1 MRGRLGVGL
10 VAVWLG
16 CGGAGAGKET
26 GAGESSGGGSTGAA
40 PVSTG
45 ADGANTGPVS
55 GSSGEAPTGGETG
68 MGEAGMGESGG
79 SETGASSSTGVEGCP
94 ERAQVGVWVW
104 QPDTAKDPAKAAE
117 LLAFA
122 VEQGVTHV
130 YLESESLLAEAP
142 ERLAGFIAE
151 ADAQCVAVE
160 LLFGDAEWARTE
172 NHALALALVEDSLDF
187 VDALAGPRPV
197 GLHFDVEPHG
207 LPDWDAM
214 QGVYAGQYLDLLAV
228 MAMNLEGSEL
238 PLTVDIAFW
247 YDGVMVERDG
257 EVRPLNELVQDR
269 VDRVVIMDYRDHAE
283 PPDGILDNAEVEV
296 AYAEQIGRGVRVAVE
311 STCGLEPEK
320 VTFCEEGAIAMI
332 LALELAKV
340 TFDGSASWH
349 GVAVHDYEAWSVLMD

>member
-1 MRGRLGVGL
+1 V
-10 VAVWLG
+10 
-16 CGGAGAGKET
+16 
-26 GAGESSGGGSTGAA
+26 
-40 PVSTG
+40 
-45 ADGANTGPVS
+45 
-55 GSSGEAPTGGETG
+55 EA
-68 MGEAGMGESGG
+68 
-79 SETGASSSTGVEGCP
+79 CP
-94 ERAQVGVWVW
+94 QRALLGVWVW

-122 VEQGVTHV
+122 GKQGVTHV
-130 YLESESLLAEAP
+130 YLESESLLAEDP

-160 LLFGDAEWARTE
+160 LLFGDAEWAWTE
-172 NHALALALVEDSLDF
+172 NHGVPLALVEDALDF

-214 QGVYAGQYLDLLAV
+214 QGVYAGQYLDLLE
-228 MAMNLEGSEL
+228 MMWMNLNGSEL

-257 EVRPLNELVQDR
+257 EMRSFNELVQDR

-320 VTFCEEGAIAMI
+320 VTFCEEGAIAMT

-340 TFDGSASWH
+340 TFDGSASWD
-349 GVAVHDYEAWSVLMD
+349 GVAVHDYAAWSVVLD